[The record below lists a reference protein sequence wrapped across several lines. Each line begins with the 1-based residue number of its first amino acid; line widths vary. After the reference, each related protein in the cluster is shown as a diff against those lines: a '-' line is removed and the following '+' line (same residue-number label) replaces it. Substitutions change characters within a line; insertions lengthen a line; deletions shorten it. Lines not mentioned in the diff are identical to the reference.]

1 MTTRDSRAPYCI
13 QLSYYSSCISLMN
26 CPNDLA
32 RIRLVRGQ
40 HKLQVSWPVFFSE
53 ISVYWL
59 RVEGRGMTWRYR
71 KKCYLNLVLQKKS
84 FKSLNAMRIRK
95 VLHWIF
101 CFLLFQIDLKG
112 LSFFQPYLSFCS
124 SWQCASRPQKISS
137 HQV

>member
-1 MTTRDSRAPYCI
+1 MFLN
-13 QLSYYSSCISLMN
+13 LSMVRHLNELCARFDKN
-26 CPNDLA
+26 LA
-32 RIRLVRGQ
+32 CQGGSINFRSVGQ
-40 HKLQVSWPVFFSE
+40 FFFSK

-59 RVEGRGMTWRYR
+59 CVEGRGMTWRYL

-95 VLHWIF
+95 VLHWIL
-101 CFLLFQIDLKG
+101 CFLPFQIDLKG